1 MPKKEAKDLIPNNK
15 LETWSSENSFD
26 LDVLRDTHDSIS
38 KKVTSPLYVQKR
50 QGPGGTTLD
59 YVDEGYMRQTLNTY
73 YPIWSWEIV
82 KYEFLGKEA
91 IAVHGKLKIVDN
103 GVPRTFDAIAAHRVA
118 VNKTSGDYVDLGNDM
133 KSANTEAFKVACN
146 RLCNIADDVYRKAIL
161 SPEQVDTLEGVLG
174 MLDGQTRRKVKE
186 SVGNN
191 TINPSNFDS
200 TMEKLKKLTKKDKE
214 SK

>member
-1 MPKKEAKDLIPNNK
+1 MAKKETSIVSQGSQPVV
-15 LETWSSENSFD
+15 D
-26 LDVLRDTHDSIS
+26 LDVLRDTHDAIS
-38 KKVTSPLYVQKR
+38 KKQTSPLYVQKR

-73 YPIWSWEIV
+73 YPIWSWEVI

-91 IAVHGKLKIVDN
+91 VAVHGRLTIVDN
-103 GVPRTFDAIAAHRVA
+103 GIPRHFDAIAAHRVA
-118 VNKTSGDYVDLGNDM
+118 VGRENGNYVDLGNDM

-161 SPEQVDTLEGVLG
+161 SPEQVDTLEGILG
-174 MLDGQTRRKVKE
+174 ELDGQTRRKVKE

-191 TINPSNFDS
+191 TVNPSNFDS
-200 TMEKLKKLTKKDKE
+200 TMDKLMKIIKAKE

>member
-1 MPKKEAKDLIPNNK
+1 MAKKETSIVSQGSQPVV
-15 LETWSSENSFD
+15 D
-26 LDVLRDTHDSIS
+26 LDVLRDTHDTIS
-38 KKVTSPLYVQKR
+38 KKQTSPLYVQKR

-73 YPIWSWEIV
+73 YPIWSWEV
-82 KYEFLGKEA
+82 KKYEFLGKEA
-91 IAVHGKLKIVDN
+91 VAVHGRLTIVDN
-103 GVPRTFDAIAAHRVA
+103 GIPRHFDAIAAHRVA
-118 VNKTSGDYVDLGNDM
+118 VGRENGNYVDLGNDM

-161 SPEQVDTLEGVLG
+161 SPEQVDTLEGILG
-174 MLDGQTRRKVKE
+174 ELDGQTRRKVKE

-200 TMEKLKKLTKKDKE
+200 TMDKLMTRIKDKE

>member
-1 MPKKEAKDLIPNNK
+1 MAKKENTELSLPNQI
-15 LETWSSENSFD
+15 D
-26 LDVLRDTHDSIS
+26 LDKMVSVHDEIS
-38 KKVTSPLYVQKR
+38 SKETSPLYVQKR

-59 YVDEGYMRQTLNTY
+59 YVDEGYMRQTLNHNF
-73 YPIWSWEIV
+73 PIWSWEII

-91 IAVHGKLKIVDN
+91 VAVHGRLKIVDN
-103 GVPRTFDAIAAHRVA
+103 GVPRTFDSVAAHRVA
-118 VNKTSGDYVDLGNDM
+118 CSKESGNFVDLGNDM

-146 RLCNIADDVYRKAIL
+146 RLCNIADDVYRKSIL
-161 SPEQVDTLEGVLG
+161 SPEQIDTMESVLG

-191 TINPSNFDS
+191 SINPNNFDS
-200 TMEKLKKLTKKDKE
+200 TMEKLNKLIKDKE